1 MYATQ
6 SISINTPLG
15 KEDTSTHAL
24 AGEGSF

>member
-15 KEDTSTHAL
+15 KEDTSTQAL